1 MLFLDEHRILV
12 VSISML
18 IMQFSANG
26 KANWKMKNGNLFSL
40 RIFMPCLPLVQQEK
54 ERQLTIIPDQMYVP
68 PVIRNAES
76 MVLHTGAPA
85 YVTQDNN
92 LNRDIFA
99 LLLRDTFLSLLFV
112 RIIACWQS
120 QEKYGQSGGAKDS
133 STKEIIPKTVQQFRW
148 HLEGK
153 CALLKGYR
161 GYVPFWTTDVQPQ
174 PRLSAPQQRSM
185 IQGWLNPNRAG
196 GESRSVD
203 YRHLWT
209 GYWYWDAHLLGS
221 ARYSS
226 LPLFFQPPLFF
237 SKDSNLMLQYM
248 WCR

>member
-1 MLFLDEHRILV
+1 
-12 VSISML
+12 
-18 IMQFSANG
+18 MQFSANC
-26 KANWKMKNGNLFSL
+26 KANWKMTNGNLFSL
-40 RIFMPCLPLVQQEK
+40 RIFMPFLPLVRQK
-54 ERQLTIIPDQMYVP
+54 EGRQLTIISDQMYMA

-99 LLLRDTFLSLLFV
+99 ILLRDTFLSLLFV

-120 QEKYGQSGGAKDS
+120 QEKYGQSSGAKDG

-153 CALLKGYR
+153 CALLKGY
-161 GYVPFWTTDVQPQ
+161 VQFWTTDVQPQ
-174 PRLSAPQQRSM
+174 PRPSAPQQRNM

-203 YRHLWT
+203 YRRLWT
-209 GYWYWDAHLLGS
+209 GTGTRIFLEPKRRDIG
-221 ARYSS
+221 
-226 LPLFFQPPLFF
+226 
-237 SKDSNLMLQYM
+237 
-248 WCR
+248 